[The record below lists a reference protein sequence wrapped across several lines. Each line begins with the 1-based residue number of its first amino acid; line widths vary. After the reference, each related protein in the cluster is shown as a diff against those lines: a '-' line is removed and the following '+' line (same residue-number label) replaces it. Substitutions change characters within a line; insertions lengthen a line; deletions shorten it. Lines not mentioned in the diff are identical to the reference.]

1 MNARLAI
8 PVIWS
13 LAGAFLFKL
22 WSAWS
27 ELPDRVAVH
36 FGLTMQPNGW
46 SSRNTMAVS
55 VVLTLL
61 GQATLATWLILRI
74 SAAAN
79 VIAVIQLV
87 VSVVLVSTFWQ
98 MINFNAK
105 GLPLRPMWILALMAL
120 LFAAI
125 AVLMIRTMFH
135 YSRP

>member
-8 PVIWS
+8 PAIWG
-13 LAGAFLFKL
+13 LAGALIFKL

-55 VVLTLL
+55 IVLLL
-61 GQATLATWLILRI
+61 IGHATLATWLILRVGG
-74 SAAAN
+74 AAN
-79 VIAVIQLV
+79 MIAVVQLV
-87 VSVVLVSTFWQ
+87 VSVVLVCAFWQ

-105 GLPLRPMWILALMAL
+105 GLPFRPVWVLAPLAL

-125 AVLMIRTMFH
+125 AVFLVSMLFR